1 MELKGYR
8 ETIGLLSEVFPGKIS
23 ITPDEA
29 SNAMGCDVK
38 TVYNAINRV
47 KNPLPAQRLAAKK
60 IIIPIPAFARWLCQ
74 NGYLWV

>member
-8 ETIGLLSEVFPGKIS
+8 ETIGFLAEVFPGKVS

-29 SNAMGCDVK
+29 SIALGCDVK

-47 KNPLPAQRLAAKK
+47 KNPIPAIRVAPKK

-74 NGYLWV
+74 NNLTF